1 MTHRVGQQ
9 RGVSRRTVLRE
20 LAGLAVVGI
29 TGGSLVWL
37 THVQESHVST
47 FLPNATPS
55 AVAAQSITSS
65 GMMFGV
71 DPQHS
76 HVNPG
81 EHFLLPTNVSHLRPY
96 WTASTGGVIESSPA
110 VVNGVVYVGSGDSK
124 LYAFNASTGNALWS
138 ANIGGP
144 IRYSTA
150 EVKDVVYDGW

>member
-9 RGVSRRTVLRE
+9 RGISRRTVLRE

-65 GMMFGV
+65 GMMFGF

-76 HVNPG
+76 HVNPW
-81 EHFLLPTNVSHLRPY
+81 EHFLSPANVSQLRVY
-96 WTASTGGVIESSPA
+96 WTGSTGGFIESSPA
-110 VVNGVVYVGSGDSK
+110 VVNGVAYVGSGDSK
-124 LYAFNASTGNALWS
+124 LYAFNAFTGNTLW
-138 ANIGGP
+138 AATIGGP
-144 IRYSTA
+144 IRSSPA
-150 EVKDVVYDGW
+150 VANDVVYVG